1 MKSRI
6 DRDEP
11 ALRVVRKKGQQGS
24 QHRDKQRALHVP
36 GVLQDVQHA
45 FEGLCVQA
53 GLQALQELMEA
64 DRVALCGRKGV
75 PDEARTAV
83 RGGHTPASVVL
94 GGQRLPVQRPRVRG
108 RDNSELALPSYEWAS
123 ACDPLNAA
131 TMAAVAAGVSTRRYA
146 GVNRTVPNPFRARQD
161 ATSKSAVSRR
171 FVDKSAQQLK
181 QALGAPLGK
190 LDLPVVMIDGIYLAG
205 SVILVALGIDARG
218 HKHVLGLHEGSTE
231 NTRVVKALLAE
242 LIERGLQAD
251 RARLWVIDGGKALRR
266 AITECFGTLALVQRC
281 QEHKRRNVL
290 EHLPEAKQA
299 GVGKALRDAW
309 DSGNAQ
315 LAHKRLARLAN
326 ALEAQHPGA
335 ARSLREGLAESL
347 TVQALGIPGA
357 LYRTLRTTN
366 PIENLNGSIARY
378 VRNVKRWKNG
388 QMIERWVASALQDA
402 QDRFRRLLGF
412 RDMPKLLAALDAHA
426 CNLKH
431 SEAPHPTKKAA

>member
-6 DRDEP
+6 NGRRP
-11 ALRVVRKKGQQGS
+11 ALRVVGKSQQES
-24 QHRDKQRALHVP
+24 KQEALRVP
-36 GVLQDVQHA
+36 GVLWDVQHA

-53 GLQALQELMEA
+53 GLKALQELMEQ
-64 DRVALCGRKGV
+64 DRVALCGPKGV
-75 PDEARTAV
+75 PDPARKAV

-94 GGQRLPVQRPRVRG
+94 GGQRLPVERPRVRG
-108 RDNSELALPSYEWAS
+108 SDKGELALPSYEWAS
-123 ACDPLNAA
+123 AGDPLTAA
-131 TMAAVAAGVSTRRYA
+131 TMAAVAASVSMRRYA
-146 GVNRTVPNPFRARQD
+146 GVKRTVPKPFRARQD
-161 ATSKSAVSRR
+161 ATSKSSVSRR
-171 FVDKSAQQLK
+171 FVDNSAQQLK
-181 QALGAPLGK
+181 QALQAPLSK

-205 SVILVALGIDARG
+205 SVVLVALGIDARG

-242 LIERGLQAD
+242 LIDRGLQAD

-299 GVGKALRDAW
+299 GVGRALRDAW
-309 DSGNAQ
+309 DSGNA
-315 LAHKRLARLAN
+315 RLAQQRLERLAG

-347 TVQALGIPGA
+347 TVQALGIAGA

-378 VRNVKRWKNG
+378 TRNVKRWKDG
-388 QMIERWVASALQDA
+388 RMIERWVASALQDA
-402 QDRFRRLLGF
+402 QGRFRRLLGF
-412 RDMPKLLAALDAHA
+412 RDMPNLLAALEAHA
-426 CNLKH
+426 RNVTG
-431 SEAPHPTKKAA
+431 SPANGSSKKAA

>member
-6 DRDEP
+6 NIDKP
-11 ALRVVRKKGQQGS
+11 ALRVARKNSQQEDK
-24 QHRDKQRALHVP
+24 HRPLKTP
-36 GVLQDVQHA
+36 GVLEDVQHA

-53 GLQALQELMEA
+53 GLQVLQELMEE
-64 DRVALCGRKGV
+64 DRVGLCGPKGV

-94 GGQRLPVQRPRVRG
+94 GGQRLPIQRPRVRD
-108 RDNSELALPSYEWAS
+108 RDNGELVLPSYEWAS
-123 ACDPLNAA
+123 AADPLTAA
-131 TMAAVAAGVSTRRYA
+131 TMAAVAASVSMRRYA
-146 GVNRTVPNPFRARQD
+146 SVKRTVPDPFRARQD

-171 FVDKSAQQLK
+171 FVDKSGQHLK
-181 QALGAPLGK
+181 RALSAPLGK

-205 SVILVALGIDARG
+205 SVILVALGIDAQG

-231 NTRVVKALLAE
+231 STRVVKALLAE

-251 RARLWVIDGGKALRR
+251 RPRLWVIDGGKALRR

-290 EHLPEAKQA
+290 DHLPEAKQA
-299 GVGKALRDAW
+299 GVGKAMRDAW

-315 LAHKRLARLAN
+315 LARQRLARLAD

-347 TVQALGIPGA
+347 TVQALGITGA

-378 VRNVKRWKNG
+378 ARNVKRWKDAR
-388 QMIERWVASALQDA
+388 MIERWVASALEDA
-402 QDRFRRLLGF
+402 QGRFRRLLGF
-412 RDMPKLLAALDAHA
+412 RDMLKLSAALDAHA
-426 CNLKH
+426 RNIER
-431 SEAPHPTKKAA
+431 SATPHPLRKAA